1 MGNKIIMGVNFKNLP
16 LSFQNKYSIKQKGI
30 QLIRS
35 FVDKMIHRLH
45 SCFWYIG
52 VALGDHYLDGFNQ
65 VPCIGKIMLTVVH
78 LCWPF
83 TEVLRNIRRVL
94 ECAIVQFITVLMLHI
109 SYTVHQ
115 ALRKLNLVLL
125 AVDASVCLRGW

>member
-1 MGNKIIMGVNFKNLP
+1 M
-16 LSFQNKYSIKQKGI
+16 
-30 QLIRS
+30 IRS

-52 VALGDHYLDGFNQ
+52 VALGDHYLDGFNP
-65 VPCIGKIMLTVVH
+65 VPIDKIMLTVVH
-78 LCWPF
+78 LCWSF
-83 TEVLRNIRRVL
+83 TVVLRNIRRVL